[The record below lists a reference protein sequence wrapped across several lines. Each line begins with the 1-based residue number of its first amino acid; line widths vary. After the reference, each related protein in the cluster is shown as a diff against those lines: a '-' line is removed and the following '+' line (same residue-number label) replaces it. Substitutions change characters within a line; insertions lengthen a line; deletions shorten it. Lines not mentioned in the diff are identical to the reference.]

1 MYFFFYYFECRKN
14 NLFSDLSCM
23 GTCFEYIISLRN
35 AHFSGLT
42 NALYFSKKKKKK
54 KKHFFFSLTW
64 VTSITK
70 SESSGLN
77 SCASQSFLK
86 N

>member
-1 MYFFFYYFECRKN
+1 MFGYSSFSLFCIFFFIFYFECRKN
-14 NLFSDLSCM
+14 NLFSYLSCM

-54 KKHFFFSLTW
+54 HFFFFTYM
-64 VTSITK
+64 
-70 SESSGLN
+70 GHFN
-77 SCASQSFLK
+77 Y
-86 N
+86 

>member
-1 MYFFFYYFECRKN
+1 MFGYSSFSLFFFFYFECRKN

-23 GTCFEYIISLRN
+23 GTCFVYIISLRN

-54 KKHFFFSLTW
+54 HFFFFTYM
-64 VTSITK
+64 
-70 SESSGLN
+70 GHFN
-77 SCASQSFLK
+77 
-86 N
+86 